1 MNSRTLIG
9 IAPLAL
15 LCGLAAAQDG
25 PKDATAI
32 TQQANGAWLS
42 RLPFGDRQD
51 FEDAQRGFVATA
63 PQLTIRNARGTV
75 AWDLSAYA
83 FLDKEQAPPTVNPSL
98 WRQARLNLVNG
109 LFKVTDRVYQVRGY
123 DLSNMDIIEGDT
135 GLIIVD
141 PLISAEN
148 AKAAL
153 DLYLANRPSK
163 PVVAVIYTHS
173 HIDHYGGVKGV
184 VAEAEVKAGKVRIF
198 APDGFLEEAIS
209 ENVYAGTAMGRRALY
224 MYGALLPRGE
234 RGQVDAGLGKNVS
247 LGTVT
252 LIPPTDLIKRT
263 GETRRI
269 DGIDFV
275 FQMAPGTEAP
285 AEMLFFLPQ
294 FKALCAA
301 EDATHTLHNLYTLRG
316 AQVRDA
322 SRWWKA
328 LNEAIALFGADTEV
342 VFAQHHWPTWG
353 HDRVIAFLK
362 NQRDLFKYVLDQS
375 LRLMNEGYT
384 PIEIA
389 EAIRLPP
396 GLAGQWYDRDY
407 YGSVNHDAKA
417 VYQRYLGW
425 YDGNPADLY
434 PLPPREAARHYVE
447 FFGGAE
453 AALRKAKDSY
463 AKGEYRWVAEAMK
476 QVVYADPDNKEAR
489 ALEADALEQLG
500 YQTENPT
507 WRNEFLMGAFELRN
521 GVPKDIGTTTAS
533 LDTIAAMTPEMVLD
547 FMGLRL
553 NGPRAEGR
561 TASINWV
568 VPELD
573 ASYHIELENSVLI
586 YTEVKPPLPKADV
599 TLILPKL
606 AFVGI
611 LGGQVTLEKVQ
622 LAGRGKVEG
631 DARVLDDLLGLLD
644 RFDPRFSIVT
654 R

>member
-1 MNSRTLIG
+1 
-9 IAPLAL
+9 
-15 LCGLAAAQDG
+15 
-25 PKDATAI
+25 
-32 TQQANGAWLS
+32 
-42 RLPFGDRQD
+42 
-51 FEDAQRGFVATA
+51 
-63 PQLTIRNARGTV
+63 
-75 AWDLSAYA
+75 
-83 FLDKEQAPPTVNPSL
+83 
-98 WRQARLNLVNG
+98 
-109 LFKVTDRVYQVRGY
+109 
-123 DLSNMDIIEGDT
+123 
-135 GLIIVD
+135 
-141 PLISAEN
+141 
-148 AKAAL
+148 
-153 DLYLANRPSK
+153 
-163 PVVAVIYTHS
+163 
-173 HIDHYGGVKGV
+173 
-184 VAEAEVKAGKVRIF
+184 
-198 APDGFLEEAIS
+198 
-209 ENVYAGTAMGRRALY
+209 
-224 MYGALLPRGE
+224 
-234 RGQVDAGLGKNVS
+234 
-247 LGTVT
+247 
-252 LIPPTDLIKRT
+252 
-263 GETRRI
+263 
-269 DGIDFV
+269 
-275 FQMAPGTEAP
+275 
-285 AEMLFFLPQ
+285 
-294 FKALCAA
+294 
-301 EDATHTLHNLYTLRG
+301 
-316 AQVRDA
+316 
-322 SRWWKA
+322 